1 MIISSQSLSTQFI
14 EFSIKKKHAYC
25 YTKKQY
31 TYHQESFKTDGLF
44 IKVIGSIV
52 T

>member
-1 MIISSQSLSTQFI
+1 MIIFHSLYQHSSWNSAF
-14 EFSIKKKHAYC
+14 KKHAYR
-25 YTKKQY
+25 YAKKQY

-44 IKVIGSIV
+44 VKVIGSII